1 MANFNYINPYQKY
14 WLTDGVTPNG
24 AGTLT
29 FYENGTTTPINI
41 FSDPQLTVAQTNP
54 YTLDAGGR
62 IAADVYFAG
71 TASVLVKDSS
81 GATIRTDDDQIC
93 VITDVPFSAWNSDTS
108 YSIGDITRGSNGNYY
123 ISITNNNL
131 NNDPISSATNWSQ
144 IVLRGIYNA
153 NETYAAG
160 DVVQDSTGDLWKSLQ
175 AANTGNTPASSPT
188 YWRKGVVKN
197 VTTGVTAG
205 TTQTQA
211 GATETTADIV
221 EVGTCAN
228 ANDGIQLTSGAV
240 GDERTVINNGAE
252 NMQVWPDTGE
262 DINNGTTNAADTVV
276 VKPGTSRTYMKID
289 SVTWESSE
297 NPQSYVTQTFT
308 SSGTWTRPTNV
319 NFVEYILVGGGGGGG
334 GGTSGR
340 CGGGGGGGQVQYGTI
355 AVTDDITVTIGAGGS
370 GGNDADGS

>member
-14 WLTDGVTPNG
+14 WLADGVTPNG

-62 IAADVYFAG
+62 IAADVYFSG
-71 TASVLVKDSS
+71 TASVLVEDSS
-81 GATIRTDDDQIC
+81 GASIRTDDDQIC

-262 DINNGTTNAADTVV
+262 DINNGTTNAAAR
-276 VKPGTSRTYMKID
+276 S
-289 SVTWESSE
+289 
-297 NPQSYVTQTFT
+297 
-308 SSGTWTRPTNV
+308 
-319 NFVEYILVGGGGGGG
+319 
-334 GGTSGR
+334 
-340 CGGGGGGGQVQYGTI
+340 
-355 AVTDDITVTIGAGGS
+355 
-370 GGNDADGS
+370 